1 MPVSA
6 LSHSVASWAAM
17 QSDLFDNDSC
27 SETEYAAKIKALVE
41 AEEDYFINNGIIPPW
56 IESDYILARD
66 ERRLLTMV
74 ADSDG
79 YCMRDDDYIITPY
92 GDYGARRVSRFTFD
106 MGMQAEANSKA
117 VLNSAIA
124 RGLVKLTRDNSL
136 PGIRIDM
143 TKKGRY
149 FLDLAEDDDW
159 WESGGPDQ

>member
-1 MPVSA
+1 
-6 LSHSVASWAAM
+6 M
-17 QSDLFDNDSC
+17 QYDLFDNDSC

-56 IESDYILARD
+56 IESDYLLARD
-66 ERRLLTMV
+66 ERRLLTLI

-79 YCMRDDDYIITPY
+79 YCICDDDYIVTPY
-92 GDYGARRVSRFTFD
+92 GDYGARRVSLFTFD

-117 VLNSAIA
+117 VLNSAIS

-143 TKKGRY
+143 SRRGAY
-149 FLDLAEDDDW
+149 YLGLAETNDY
-159 WESGGPDQ
+159 WESEESDG